1 MGVQQSL
8 SLAKQHPPRH
18 PTPDI
23 LPLKSSTNCAATN
36 IPSLVPSS
44 KLWQVVQITKNI
56 PSLQYRFSSVTL
68 REEILPIIFNQ
79 SHEDIY
85 KFNDPNAMNPQQV
98 RANDSRSWIPRL
110 GNLGQRV
117 GTVVSSEGPRCRT
130 PSTRQFVD
138 SFVLHYR
145 GEYRK
150 RKRGRGREGGRQNA
164 GEIGERRYIYIY
176 TDPREQ
182 ISGRA
187 SQLGIGSGFGLTGA
201 LFVLLLLLLGPPL
214 PAQLFGVSRVT
225 DHARVGSSSGKLA
238 PSVEIKGRLRFE
250 AC

>member
-1 MGVQQSL
+1 MSNAFDLTVRRFLRSPL
-8 SLAKQHPPRH
+8 PRR
-18 PTPDI
+18 I
-23 LPLKSSTNCAATN
+23 QKE
-36 IPSLVPSS
+36 
-44 KLWQVVQITKNI
+44 KE
-56 PSLQYRFSSVTL
+56 
-68 REEILPIIFNQ
+68 RE
-79 SHEDIY
+79 
-85 KFNDPNAMNPQQV
+85 
-98 RANDSRSWIPRL
+98 
-110 GNLGQRV
+110 
-117 GTVVSSEGPRCRT
+117 
-130 PSTRQFVD
+130 
-138 SFVLHYR
+138 
-145 GEYRK
+145 RK
-150 RKRGRGREGGRQNA
+150 GGKQNA

>member
-1 MGVQQSL
+1 MSNAFDPTVRRFLRSPL
-8 SLAKQHPPRH
+8 PRRIQKEKERERKGWRE
-18 PTPDI
+18 TECRRDRR
-23 LPLKSSTNCAATN
+23 A
-36 IPSLVPSS
+36 
-44 KLWQVVQITKNI
+44 QIYI
-56 PSLQYRFSSVTL
+56 
-68 REEILPIIFNQ
+68 
-79 SHEDIY
+79 
-85 KFNDPNAMNPQQV
+85 
-98 RANDSRSWIPRL
+98 
-110 GNLGQRV
+110 
-117 GTVVSSEGPRCRT
+117 
-130 PSTRQFVD
+130 
-138 SFVLHYR
+138 
-145 GEYRK
+145 
-150 RKRGRGREGGRQNA
+150 
-164 GEIGERRYIYIY
+164 YIYIY